1 MKERKRKITIS
12 YDDGINKKEINL
24 ESLYVD
30 GLKHEDVAAAAR
42 LLIVMMSYPPEVAQ
56 DLVFVDK
63 EDRERLGVED
73 GAFYGEL

>member
-1 MKERKRKITIS
+1 MRKRKITIS

-30 GLKHEDVAAAAR
+30 GLKPEDVAAAAR